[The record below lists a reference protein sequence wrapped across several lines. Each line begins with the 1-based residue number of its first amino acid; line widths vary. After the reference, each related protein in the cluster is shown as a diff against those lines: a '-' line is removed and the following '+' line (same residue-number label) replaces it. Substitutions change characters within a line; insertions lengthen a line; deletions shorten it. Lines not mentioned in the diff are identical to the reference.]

1 MRPPAVCVRV
11 VLLAVALMSLALDAR
26 AQSTVQDREQRD
38 IQLREL
44 QRRRELENTKRAM
57 SEPVEVARRETSR
70 RLPSPPRR
78 KMTEEHKLRLY
89 PSREEKAKFAQFL
102 SEPRTGLVRLLQS
115 GDCEDDPR
123 VLEAGSCWDAIPPVP
138 GGGTFYSFTRVT
150 YELRRLSDL
159 WLEGDVFRVGFAGS
173 VLGVMTMLGDVPLE
187 SVGPESSGVNYLSKL
202 APPVSITEARNQYRR
217 NLNGFRVS
225 GNRYGLT
232 APVRLGSTYLLRSTT
247 YKFGDDLDRRR
258 KLDDVLIAFR
268 VVGATADGSVTLLW
282 KEMKRQKTPK
292 IKTKE

>member
-1 MRPPAVCVRV
+1 MSSAADLRV
-11 VLLAVALMSLALDAR
+11 VLLAVALTCLPFAARGQGSLE
-26 AQSTVQDREQRD
+26 DREQRD
-38 IQLREL
+38 IQLREQ
-44 QRRRELENTKRAM
+44 QRRRELENIKRAM
-57 SEPVEVARRETSR
+57 SQPVLARRETSR
-70 RLPSPPRR
+70 PLPAPPKR

-89 PSREEKAKFAQFL
+89 PSREETEKFAQFL
-102 SEPRTGLVRLLQS
+102 RQPRTRLVRLLQS
-115 GDCEDDPR
+115 GECEDDPR
-123 VLEAGSCWDAIPPVP
+123 VLQTGSCWDAVPPVP
-138 GGGTFYSFTRVT
+138 GGGTFYSFTRVR

-202 APPVSITEARNQYRR
+202 APPSSMAEARNQYRR
-217 NLNGFRVS
+217 NINGFRVS
-225 GNRYGLT
+225 GNKYGLT
-232 APVRLGSTYLLRSTT
+232 APVQLGSTYVLRSTT
-247 YKFGDDLDRRR
+247 YKFGDDLDKRR

-268 VVGATADGSVTLLW
+268 VVGTTVDGSVTLLW